1 MGQLATLFEP
11 DRIAVVG
18 ATDREGS
25 VGRAITANLLADFE
39 GDVVAVN
46 PTKDEVL
53 GLESHDSVTAVSDV
67 EVAVVVVPPSIVLDS
82 IREAAEAGV
91 RDVVVITAGFG
102 ESGSEGATR
111 ERELRELAD
120 EYDLNLVGPNSLG
133 IMNTGVGRTSRSYRR
148 RCS

>member
-18 ATDREGS
+18 ATDREDS

-53 GLESHDSVTAVSDV
+53 GLESYDSVTAVSDV
-67 EVAVVVVPPSIVLDS
+67 DVAVIVVPPP
-82 IREAAEAGV
+82 
-91 RDVVVITAGFG
+91 VVIEA
-102 ESGSEGATR
+102 
-111 ERELRELAD
+111 LREFETVWAAAGTPRAVFPVDPERIQTLSDATTATVA
-120 EYDLNLVGPNSLG
+120 EE
-133 IMNTGVGRTSRSYRR
+133 
-148 RCS
+148 